1 MRPADIIE
9 FWYSDSMQQRWFSS
23 TPELDDQI
31 KERFEHVWVSSS
43 KGEFDEWS
51 NTPEGSLAL
60 IIVLDQFPL
69 NMFRGEARSF
79 QTEKKAVEV
88 ALSAI
93 DQGFDEQL
101 SKAHLA
107 FLFMPLMH
115 SENIEHQDLSVKFY
129 KKHDLKANIKF
140 AEHHR
145 DIVRKYGRFP
155 HRNQILGRKSSKEE
169 IEYLNSES
177 AFKG

>member
-1 MRPADIIE
+1 MNPIEIID
-9 FWYSDSMQQRWFSS
+9 FWYSDSMRTCWFSS
-23 TPELDDQI
+23 TPELDEEIRNRYGRLWI
-31 KERFEHVWVSSS
+31 KASQ
-43 KGEFDEWS
+43 GECDEWGS
-51 NTPEGSLAL
+51 TPEGSLAL
-60 IIVLDQFPL
+60 VIVLDQFPL
-69 NMFRGEARSF
+69 NMFRGEAKSF

-93 DQGFDEQL
+93 NRGFDEKLEKDRL
-101 SKAHLA
+101 S

-115 SENIEHQDLSVKFY
+115 SENIAHQELSVTLY
-129 KKHDLKANIKF
+129 KKYELKENMQF

-155 HRNQILGRKSSKEE
+155 HRNKILGRKSSEME
-169 IEYLNSES
+169 IEYLNSAG